1 MSPAN
6 PSPST
11 IARESGLIG
20 ALWTRDMLR
29 LKKER
34 SRWLGVVA
42 QPLMFWFFI
51 GSGMVDKM
59 AFDGTD
65 GDYLTYFFP
74 GIIVMTILFTTIF
87 ATMSVIEDRQSGF
100 LQGILIGPSSRP
112 AMVLGKLS
120 GVTTLA
126 LLQCVLLVAFAP
138 VAGYALGE
146 IAWVPF
152 FGLVFMTSMAL
163 GALNF
168 ASAWILNSTQAYHG
182 FMSVLLL
189 PLWILSG
196 AMYPHPGS
204 GWLEWVMTFNPM
216 AYAVDG
222 IRLALSGGGLPLEH
236 ASDLTG
242 AAFALSAFF
251 GLFFIWTLRVTR
263 RL

>member
-1 MSPAN
+1 MTSLGKT
-6 PSPST
+6 PSPLSQ
-11 IARESGLIG
+11 EWGLIS

-59 AFDGTD
+59 AIDGAD

-100 LQGILIGPSSRP
+100 LQGILVGPASRP
-112 AMVLGKLS
+112 SMVLGKLS

-126 LLQCVLLVAFAP
+126 LLQCILLVAFAP
-138 VAGYALGE
+138 LAGYAFSS
-146 IAWVPF
+146 IAWAPLF
-152 FGLVFMTSMAL
+152 ALVILTSMCL

-168 ASAWILNSTQAYHG
+168 ATAWILNSTQAYHG

-204 GWLEWVMTFNPM
+204 GWLEWVMAANPM
-216 AYAVDG
+216 TYAVDG
-222 IRLALSGGGLPLEH
+222 IRLALSGNPVPLAY

-242 AAFALSAFF
+242 ASTALLLFFCLFF
-251 GLFFIWTLRVTR
+251 GWTLRVTR